1 MNVTPARRGFALLL
15 LLALT
20 LTACG
25 RATPRVTAE
34 DGRGGNGPSGTIWIP
49 ETRDVDGGPDPRAAE
64 ETEDDADAAD
74 RRPRR
79 GGAEEER
86 DRTDASETS
95 REDDREADREAPT
108 PPEAP
113 EPSATPARQATP
125 AAEPRTSESPG
136 REERRTSPR
145 PPSDEDEETAP
156 ATADPEPAGDCG
168 VRRDEHQPSRA
179 EIEQAAERLADE
191 VAERWPD
198 THGGVWV
205 DEGARPLVH
214 VAFSERAQEHLA
226 AVCRSFEHPD
236 RLRGVAVALSAAE
249 LDKAA
254 EHVTTERDAL
264 RKGEPPADLPE
275 EIRATEGRYTVTV
288 DQPNNR
294 LTVVVERVTSG
305 LEAAFTERYIPR
317 LRLEE
322 GDVERSA
329 SPRED

>member
-1 MNVTPARRGFALLL
+1 MNGTPARRGLVMLM

-49 ETRDVDGGPDPRAAE
+49 ETRDVDGGPDPRASE
-64 ETEDDADAAD
+64 ETEEDADAPE
-74 RRPRR
+74 RRPRTRR
-79 GGAEEER
+79 GAAEEER
-86 DRTDASETS
+86 D
-95 REDDREADREAPT
+95 EDDAREPSREADREAPQ

-113 EPSATPARQATP
+113 EPTATPARQATP
-125 AAEPRTSESPG
+125 AAEPRTSEGPEREGTRRSPQ
-136 REERRTSPR
+136 
-145 PPSDEDEETAP
+145 PPSDEGEEAAP
-156 ATADPEPAGDCG
+156 DTADPEPAGDCG
-168 VRRDEHQPSRA
+168 VRREEHQPSRA

-226 AVCRSFEHPD
+226 TVCRSFEHPD
-236 RLRGVAVALSAAE
+236 RLRGVSVALSAAE
-249 LDKAA
+249 LDAAA
-254 EHVTTERDAL
+254 EHVTEERDAL
-264 RKGEPPADLPE
+264 RKGHPPADLPE

-288 DQPNNR
+288 DQPSNR
-294 LTVVVERVTSG
+294 LVVVVERVTSG
-305 LEAAFTERYIPR
+305 LEAAFTERYTPR
-317 LRLEE
+317 LHLEE

-329 SPRED
+329 SQRGEG